1 MREYRARPDFVA
13 ANKLVLAHH
22 DQLPFLDV
30 FIIKLFAAPCRFAD
44 PPATAD
50 ISGTTLS
57 VCLISSHQQPV
68 ESCTRHADRAY
79 KRSLRRRLNS
89 LAKCRKSNR

>member
-22 DQLPFLDV
+22 DQLPFPDV

-44 PPATAD
+44 PPAAAD
-50 ISGTTLS
+50 VSGTTLS

-68 ESCTRHADRAY
+68 ESRDLRTIVPDMRTELTKDRCVDA
-79 KRSLRRRLNS
+79 
-89 LAKCRKSNR
+89 